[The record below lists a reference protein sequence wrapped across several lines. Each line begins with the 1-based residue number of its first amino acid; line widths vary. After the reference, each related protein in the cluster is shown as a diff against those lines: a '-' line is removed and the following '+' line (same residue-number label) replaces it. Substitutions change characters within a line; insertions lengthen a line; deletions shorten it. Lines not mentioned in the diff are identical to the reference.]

1 MPKNKKSKKQSFF
14 SLNMSFLKFKK
25 FIKLMKN
32 EHRPY
37 RIKRNRFSWALDE
50 KKFLSLQKVEKL
62 RSYCKKA
69 KSSALK
75 SGRTVPVRNWFMLEL
90 GLFTGLRVE
99 EMVNLKSTDLFL
111 TGSQPSLSVKNG
123 KGNKAR
129 TVYFSEAFKKECLFY
144 LEWKEKRIPGVY
156 LFANQK
162 GEQLSKRTLQ
172 KSFKRCLQM
181 AELENYYSIHCLR
194 HTYGTYLYKAS
205 NHNLRLVQEQL
216 GHSSIRTTQI
226 YANLIDEEVKKS
238 LDNLYKKDEI
248 IYQR

>member
-1 MPKNKKSKKQSFF
+1 
-14 SLNMSFLKFKK
+14 
-25 FIKLMKN
+25 MKN

-37 RIKRNRFSWALDE
+37 KTKRKKLSWALDE

-62 RSYCKKA
+62 RKYCKKA
-69 KSSALK
+69 RSSALK
-75 SGRTVPVRNWFMLEL
+75 SGRAVPVRNWFMLEL
-90 GLFTGLRVE
+90 GLFTGLRVK

-111 TGSQPSLSVKNG
+111 TGSQPSLYVKNG

-129 TVYFSEAFKKECLFY
+129 TVYFSEVFKKECLFY
-144 LEWKEKRIPGVY
+144 LKWKEKRIPGVY

-172 KSFKRCLQM
+172 KSFKKCIQM

-238 LDNLYKKDEI
+238 LNNLYKKDEGT
-248 IYQR
+248 YRGKKLLPQNKGG